1 MPFVAAL
8 VPLAEK
14 YNLRHIRI
22 SGYNSRANGIVER
35 AHYDIRQ
42 ALFKAANGDQSKWSQ
57 GVYSVFWADR
67 VTVRRRMGCSPYYAA
82 TGTHPLLPFDIA
94 KASYLLP
101 PPETVLSTTDL
112 IARRAIALQK
122 REEDLERLHST
133 VYEARIKAA
142 KRFEELHATTI
153 RKFDFKLGNLVLM
166 RHTEIEKS
174 LNRKMRPRY
183 LGPLIVISRNKGGAY
198 ILAELDGSVLDR
210 PVAAF
215 RLVPYFA
222 RQDIPIPP
230 IEEFVDIPSPRLR
243 QMEESEEADDEEAE
257 EEDKE
262 KDEEDPN
269 PAEDTD

>member
-1 MPFVAAL
+1 MLAPLFSKMIMDMMRLPPSGGYQALVQGRCLLTHYPEFQPLRSETAATLAKWIFESIICRWGTLVKIVSDNGTPFVAAL

-35 AHYDIRQ
+35 AHFDIRQ

-94 KASYLLP
+94 EASYLLP

-122 REEDLERLHST
+122 REEDLE
-133 VYEARIKAA
+133 
-142 KRFEELHATTI
+142 
-153 RKFDFKLGNLVLM
+153 
-166 RHTEIEKS
+166 
-174 LNRKMRPRY
+174 
-183 LGPLIVISRNKGGAY
+183 
-198 ILAELDGSVLDR
+198 
-210 PVAAF
+210 
-215 RLVPYFA
+215 
-222 RQDIPIPP
+222 
-230 IEEFVDIPSPRLR
+230 
-243 QMEESEEADDEEAE
+243 
-257 EEDKE
+257 
-262 KDEEDPN
+262 
-269 PAEDTD
+269 